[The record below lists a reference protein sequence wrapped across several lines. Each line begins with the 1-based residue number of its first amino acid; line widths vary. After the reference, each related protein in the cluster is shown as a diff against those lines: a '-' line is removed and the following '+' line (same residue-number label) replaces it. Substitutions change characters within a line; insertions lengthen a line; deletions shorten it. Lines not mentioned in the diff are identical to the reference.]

1 VFLFAQIVGLIY
13 FAFFQ
18 RYEIVNGVVEVDGV
32 SDEPT
37 SDNAEEGK
45 ESDGMR
51 LNFNSCIS
59 SHSGYLIYIC
69 TIYQLKEFQIFG
81 LLL

>member
-1 VFLFAQIVGLIY
+1 MFHNNLLKDSRVFLFAQIAGLIC

-37 SDNAEEGK
+37 SDNAAEGK

-51 LNFNSCIS
+51 LNCNSCI
-59 SHSGYLIYIC
+59 
-69 TIYQLKEFQIFG
+69 
-81 LLL
+81 